1 MNPRHKI
8 RLKAWGLVVS
18 VFALGCVTGISIDG
32 VLRLRS
38 SSAES
43 KTFRDGEAYFEK
55 LRRDLA
61 LDVGQ
66 STAIRNILEEA
77 RADYGVV
84 CSEVRP
90 RYDALRERARAEI
103 RAMLSSAQQQR
114 FDSMLTHEDCGSCP
128 DRKR

>member
-1 MNPRHKI
+1 MNPRHKT

-18 VFALGCVTGISIDG
+18 VFVLGCVTGVSVDG
-32 VLRLRS
+32 VLGLRS
-38 SSAES
+38 GGVES

-61 LDVGQ
+61 LDAEQ
-66 STAIRNILEEA
+66 STAIRNILEDA

-90 RYDALRERARAEI
+90 RYDALRERARAGI
-103 RAMLSSAQQQR
+103 RVLLTPEQQR
-114 FDSMLTHEDCGSCP
+114 RFDTMVSHEDCGTCP
-128 DRKR
+128 DRRR